1 MCAGARSTR
10 FRLTQENPGVK
21 EMSEILGELRV
32 ALVHY
37 WLIAHRGGERVLEAL
52 GEIFPQA
59 DIFTLVYIPERTS
72 PGIRSHRIETSFI
85 QKLPFARS
93 HHRAFLPLYPMALE
107 SLDLRGYD
115 LVISSESGPAK
126 GVLTDPETC
135 HICYCHTPMRYLWNL
150 YHEYRAGA
158 GPLTRLVM
166 PFLARSLRQW
176 DAASAARVDYF
187 VANSSNTARRI
198 RKYFGR
204 ESEVIYPPV
213 DVERFKPNRPAATE
227 SAGSAPPQTGSYYL
241 AVSEMVPYKRI
252 DVAVEAFSGLS
263 RRLIVVGDGPEL
275 GRWRR
280 RAGPNVEFRGRVEN
294 EGLARLYAGC
304 RALAFPAEEDFGI
317 TPLEAQASGRPVIA
331 YGKGGALETV
341 IGYHGEAG
349 SDPGQCTGL
358 FFTPQTADALAEAVR
373 RFEAVEGR
381 FDPGFLRRH
390 AEAFSA
396 PRFRQEMER
405 FVTEKLGEFRR
416 RL

>member
-1 MCAGARSTR
+1 MTD
-10 FRLTQENPGVK
+10 LT
-21 EMSEILGELRV
+21 ELRV

-59 DIFTLVYIPERTS
+59 DIFTLVYEPGRTS
-72 PGIRSHRIETSFI
+72 PLIRKHRIQTSFI

-126 GVLTDPETC
+126 GVITDPETC
-135 HICYCHTPMRYLWNL
+135 HICYCHTPMRYLWNF
-150 YHEYRAGA
+150 YHEYREGA
-158 GPLTRLVM
+158 GPLTRLAM
-166 PFLARSLRQW
+166 PFFAHYLRQW
-176 DAASAARVDYF
+176 DFASAARVDYF
-187 VANSSNTARRI
+187 VANSRNTARRI
-198 RKYFGR
+198 RKFFGR

-213 DVERFKPNRPAATE
+213 DLERYQPDAAAARGPARSATN
-227 SAGSAPPQTGSYYL
+227 QMDSYYL

-252 DVAVEAFSGLS
+252 DLAVAAFNRLD

-275 GRWRR
+275 RR
-280 RAGPNVEFRGRVEN
+280 CRRLAGPKVEFRGRMED

-304 RALAFPAEEDFGI
+304 RALVFPAEEDFGI

-341 IGYHGEAG
+341 IGYHGGEG
-349 SDPGQCTGL
+349 PDPGQCTGL
-358 FFTPQTADALAEAVR
+358 FFAPQTADALVDAVR
-373 RFEAVEGR
+373 RFEAVEDR
-381 FDPGFLRRH
+381 FDPASLRRH
-390 AEAFSA
+390 AETFSA
-396 PRFRQEMER
+396 PRFREEMAA
-405 FVTEKLGEFRR
+405 FVAEKLAEFRR
-416 RL
+416 RY

>member
-1 MCAGARSTR
+1 MTD
-10 FRLTQENPGVK
+10 LT
-21 EMSEILGELRV
+21 ELRV

-59 DIFTLVYIPERTS
+59 DIFTLVHIPERTS
-72 PGIRSHRIETSFI
+72 PAIRRHRIQTSFI

-93 HHRAFLPLYPMALE
+93 HHRAFLPLYPLALE

-135 HICYCHTPMRYLWNL
+135 HICYCHTPMRYLWNF
-150 YHEYRAGA
+150 YHEYREGA
-158 GPLTRLVM
+158 GPLTRLAM
-166 PFLARSLRQW
+166 PLFAHYLRQW
-176 DAASAARVDYF
+176 DFASAARVDYF
-187 VANSSNTARRI
+187 VANSKNTARRI

-213 DVERFKPNRPAATE
+213 DVERFKADPARGM
-227 SAGSAPPQTGSYYL
+227 GSAPSPARQMDSYYL

-252 DVAVEAFSGLS
+252 DLAVEAFNRLG

-275 GRWRR
+275 RR
-280 RAGPNVEFRGRVEN
+280 CRKQARPNVEFRGRMED
-294 EGLARLYAGC
+294 EGLAQLYAGC
-304 RALAFPAEEDFGI
+304 RALVFPAEEDFGI

-341 IGYHGEAG
+341 IGYDGGDG

-358 FFTPQTADALAEAVR
+358 FFAAQTADALADAVR
-373 RFEAVEGR
+373 RFEAIEDR

-390 AEAFSA
+390 AEAFAA
-396 PRFRQEMER
+396 PRFRQQMET
-405 FVTEKLGEFRR
+405 FVAEKLAEFRR
-416 RL
+416 GC